1 MAATFL
7 VLLVSVFLG
16 CAAQDEV
23 LSFPDDFLFGA
34 ASAAYQVEGAWDQDG
49 KGENI
54 WDRLVH
60 THPEMIADGQ
70 SGDVATDAYHKY
82 TEDIKALLELG
93 VKWWITFNEPYE
105 TTTGYSASTGVDAPA
120 IDLSGIGD
128 YLAAHTILKAHATA
142 YHVYDTEFRAQ
153 QNGKIG
159 ITLNNDWQEP
169 KTDSDDDKLAAELA
183 MQFHLGWFA
192 HPIYIGDYPEIMKE
206 RIANNSKAEG
216 RNSSRLPEFGDYW
229 INYIKG
235 TYDFYGMNH
244 YSTNLVSLDPS
255 ASNVANPP
263 SLWHDQGVNKEFD
276 SSWTGSAASWLKIVP
291 WGIRKQLNWIKDQ
304 YGNPPLLITENG
316 YADYGDLSDTNRII
330 YYASYLDQVLSAIHT
345 DNCNVIG
352 YTAWSLTDNFEWL
365 QGYTAAC
372 HRDEEQGYFG
382 PVPALHV
389 TERRG
394 ASTACD
400 RDEEQGSSGPVPA
413 LPVNE
418 SRETRN
424 NAKR

>member
-1 MAATFL
+1 MFL
-7 VLLVSVFLG
+7 QEG

-23 LSFPDDFLFGA
+23 LSFPDEFLFGA

-93 VKWWITFNEPYE
+93 VDFYRFSISWSRILPNGNISVINQPGIDYYNNIINALLANNIQPVSASLEPILWDGEQEVERHGLASQPSKVSFRANKNRWIMETVMALATRQILRKNYTFGNISFLENERNFYVTIYHWDLPQPLQDLGGWPNSVMVDFFEDYARILFKNFGDRVKWWITFNEPYE

-153 QNGKIG
+153 QN
-159 ITLNNDWQEP
+159 
-169 KTDSDDDKLAAELA
+169 
-183 MQFHLGWFA
+183 
-192 HPIYIGDYPEIMKE
+192 
-206 RIANNSKAEG
+206 
-216 RNSSRLPEFGDYW
+216 
-229 INYIKG
+229 G

-330 YYASYLDQVLSAIHT
+330 YYAKLRDARVASQWKGEVWREPLADQHIR
-345 DNCNVIG
+345 
-352 YTAWSLTDNFEWL
+352 F
-365 QGYTAAC
+365 
-372 HRDEEQGYFG
+372 
-382 PVPALHV
+382 
-389 TERRG
+389 
-394 ASTACD
+394 
-400 RDEEQGSSGPVPA
+400 
-413 LPVNE
+413 
-418 SRETRN
+418 
-424 NAKR
+424 

>member
-1 MAATFL
+1 
-7 VLLVSVFLG
+7 
-16 CAAQDEV
+16 
-23 LSFPDDFLFGA
+23 
-34 ASAAYQVEGAWDQDG
+34 
-49 KGENI
+49 
-54 WDRLVH
+54 
-60 THPEMIADGQ
+60 MIADGQ
-70 SGDVATDAYHKY
+70 NGDVATDAYHKY

-93 VKWWITFNEPYE
+93 VDFYRFSISWSRILPNGNISVINQPGIDYYNNIINALLANNIQPVVTIYHWDLPQPLQDLGGWPNSVMVDFFEDYARILFKNFGDRVKWWITFNEPYE

-142 YHVYDTEFRAQ
+142 YHVYDTEFRAE

-169 KTDSDDDKLAAELA
+169 KTDSNDDKLAAELA

-206 RIANNSKAEG
+206 RIANNSRAEG
-216 RNSSRLPEFGDYW
+216 RNSSRLPVFSDYW

-345 DNCNVIG
+345 DSCNVIG
-352 YTAWSLTDNFEWL
+352 YTAWSLTDNYEWL
-365 QGYTAAC
+365 QGYT
-372 HRDEEQGYFG
+372 
-382 PVPALHV
+382 
-389 TERRG
+389 
-394 ASTACD
+394 
-400 RDEEQGSSGPVPA
+400 
-413 LPVNE
+413 
-418 SRETRN
+418 
-424 NAKR
+424 

>member
-1 MAATFL
+1 
-7 VLLVSVFLG
+7 
-16 CAAQDEV
+16 
-23 LSFPDDFLFGA
+23 
-34 ASAAYQVEGAWDQDG
+34 
-49 KGENI
+49 
-54 WDRLVH
+54 
-60 THPEMIADGQ
+60 MIADGQ
-70 SGDVATDAYHKY
+70 NGDVATDAYHKY

-93 VKWWITFNEPYE
+93 VTIYHWDLPQPLQDLGGWPNSVMVDFFEDYARILFKNFGDRVSDHQSQVKWWITFNEPYE

-128 YLAAHTILKAHATA
+128 YLTAHTILKAHATA
-142 YHVYDTEFRAQ
+142 YHVYDTEFRAE

-169 KTDSDDDKLAAELA
+169 KTDSNDDKLAAELA

-206 RIANNSKAEG
+206 RIANNSRAEG
-216 RNSSRLPEFGDYW
+216 RNSSRLPVFSDYW

-255 ASNVANPP
+255 ASNVVNPP
-263 SLWHDQGVNKEFD
+263 SLWHDQGVIKEFD

-304 YGNPPLLITENG
+304 YGNPPLLITESG
-316 YADYGDLSDTNRII
+316 YADYGDLNDTNRII

-345 DNCNVIG
+345 DSCNVIG

-365 QGYTAAC
+365 QGYT
-372 HRDEEQGYFG
+372 
-382 PVPALHV
+382 
-389 TERRG
+389 
-394 ASTACD
+394 
-400 RDEEQGSSGPVPA
+400 
-413 LPVNE
+413 
-418 SRETRN
+418 
-424 NAKR
+424 

>member
-70 SGDVATDAYHKY
+70 NGDVATDAYHKY

-93 VKWWITFNEPYE
+93 VTIYHWDLPQPLQDLGGWPNSVMVDFFEDYARILFKNFGDRVKWWITFNEPYE

-142 YHVYDTEFRAQ
+142 YHVYDTEFRAE

-169 KTDSDDDKLAAELA
+169 KTDSNDDKLAAELA

-206 RIANNSKAEG
+206 RIANNSRAEG
-216 RNSSRLPEFGDYW
+216 RNSSRLPVFSDYW

-255 ASNVANPP
+255 ASNVVNPP

-345 DNCNVIG
+345 DSCNVIG
-352 YTAWSLTDNFEWL
+352 YTAWSLTDNYEWL
-365 QGYTAAC
+365 QGYT
-372 HRDEEQGYFG
+372 
-382 PVPALHV
+382 
-389 TERRG
+389 
-394 ASTACD
+394 
-400 RDEEQGSSGPVPA
+400 
-413 LPVNE
+413 
-418 SRETRN
+418 
-424 NAKR
+424 